1 MAKTRKNRLP
11 KYASTMHGIN
21 KWHEDAFEK
30 LGWMVLA
37 KEKGYSEK
45 ITQYKK
51 MIDHLL
57 RTVEHVK
64 KEYENANRKHD
75 LNVIH
80 MNVECLK
87 GFVMKNL

>member
-1 MAKTRKNRLP
+1 
-11 KYASTMHGIN
+11 MHGIN
-21 KWHEDAFEK
+21 KWQEEAFEK

-37 KEKGYSEK
+37 KEKGYNEK
-45 ITQYKK
+45 ISAYKK

-57 RTVEHVK
+57 KTITHVK
-64 KEYENANRKHD
+64 SEYESANRKHD

-87 GFVMKNL
+87 DFVKKNL